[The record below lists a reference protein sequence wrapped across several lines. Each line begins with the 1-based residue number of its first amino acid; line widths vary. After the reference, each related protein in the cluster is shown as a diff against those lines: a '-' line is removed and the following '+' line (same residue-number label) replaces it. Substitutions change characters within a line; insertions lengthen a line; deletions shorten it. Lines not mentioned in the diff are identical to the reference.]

1 MQLVRGCTVSPIVT
15 DERSNNKSRSKKHAQ
30 QQQQAQQQQAQHQQ
44 QDSTNYN
51 SGLDEGYRSD
61 FNSNNATPTRST
73 STNTHTHTSS
83 SSRREKMYL
92 IKITW
97 PTNNNNNSN
106 TNDISSN
113 NNNNNNNTSNNN
125 NNSAEAIPTLMEG
138 PNQASTSI
146 DAEDDTTNNNN
157 NSMAQQ
163 NTSSTLQLDANTNT
177 NTNANAA
184 SSSTIMDYG
193 DHTTTATATGTTTP
207 STTPTSSTAAATSMV
222 SPMPKRSGR
231 SRSNNSSSSAPDS
244 PLAASAVHHH
254 HEASSSTIMDLNN
267 IADEDDYT
275 TWESA
280 RTMSNNSNISSS
292 PVATAA
298 AATAL
303 ARSTSK
309 DKAKKRFI
317 QGSKYAAA
325 TGAAVTV
332 GVLTAGVGLAAG
344 LTFVAVSAAAGGG
357 GAVASRTLS
366 RSRKEKDM
374 HERTL
379 ILGTY
384 DYDDAQRWKVAI
396 EVVISRLDLHY
407 NHHHNSA
414 ASNIISNN
422 NSSLLAANNGGRGDC
437 AAVAADGGV
446 GAYEQILAILRLN
459 KDASAQG
466 HVQFADGTTFR
477 NTGVHNYPSPYYGGG
492 NNNNGGG
499 MQSSSNGI
507 VNEMDGGQQH
517 QHSKWKPVEGGWA
530 TLLSTGSHGLRIYAE
545 DVPPQ
550 YYANDNDH
558 DNAAAATSTGNNK
571 RKSTRKYRPWRR
583 EVSVEGRPCPPL
595 KSQVILNAKPLDA
608 FVYLMTRGRVQNID
622 PNHGTGEN
630 LSAFRVIDKM
640 DEHMD
645 VIHLIFRPLYLFPS
659 WTAPRDFCLQRY
671 WRYEDDGS
679 YIVCY
684 DSVKHRECPPMSDYV
699 RGELHGVYMISPRK
713 FRSIHGEEDK
723 QPPECLMTQIVQVDP
738 RGWVPTMKLPAL
750 AHQGYADAFSVSALL
765 QMLDIRDAL
774 NYSRFTV
781 SDRVS
786 VYRATQTARNLTK
799 TLTAEQTGG
808 VSTQDPATVVTDDE
822 GEDNNGSYDYRF
834 ANEREQKLDESA
846 GGKGKGGDVAPNE
859 AKMEARVG
867 KGGATGVCEEIRMV
881 PPPLNQDMW
890 AEPDSNSFR
899 VRGKKYKVDKKKEN
913 AGDAMFR
920 LLAVDLVET
929 SSNIMSG
936 MCSHPKERIQ
946 RALERESKGVKGEMP
961 PFVFA
966 LNIAIPGPPHYHCV
980 IYYAVDD
987 MDLINGNAGT
997 PFSTLASKFF
1007 FGDDDTF
1014 RDKTFKLIPQI
1025 IEGNFIVRKAV
1036 GSTPAIMGTKL
1047 KQIYSRTDRYFE
1059 IILDI
1064 GSSSV
1069 AAGVI
1074 RLASG
1079 YAKTLIVDMA
1089 FVLEGNDESVLPEKV
1104 MGSCRL
1110 KHISFKGLRQVPLPE
1125 DYE

>member
-1 MQLVRGCTVSPIVT
+1 MSTNTHPAANAPIIMEGWLRKRSSRVSGSKFWSDRYFVLRETSLCYYLRKSDVEVKGQMQLVRGCTVSPIVT
-15 DERSNNKSRSKKHAQ
+15 DERKSRSKKQA
-30 QQQQAQQQQAQHQQ
+30 QQQAQQQ
-44 QDSTNYN
+44 DGINYN

-61 FNSNNATPTRST
+61 FNNATPTRST
-73 STNTHTHTSS
+73 STNSNNNTPHNNNSS

-97 PTNNNNNSN
+97 PTNNSNSN
-106 TNDISSN
+106 SNDT
-113 NNNNNNNTSNNN
+113 TSNNN
-125 NNSAEAIPTLMEG
+125 TNTNTNTAEVPPTLMEG

-146 DAEDDTTNNNN
+146 DAEDDHITTVLVAQNNTTTTSNSN
-157 NSMAQQ
+157 NSNIM
-163 NTSSTLQLDANTNT
+163 LDANTNASPSTDPT
-177 NTNANAA
+177 NN
-184 SSSTIMDYG
+184 G
-193 DHTTTATATGTTTP
+193 DHTITTTNTANTTAP
-207 STTPTSSTAAATSMV
+207 STPTAMV
-222 SPMPKRSGR
+222 SPMPKRSR
-231 SRSNNSSSSAPDS
+231 SRSSSGAPDS
-244 PLAASAVHHH
+244 PLTANANANEV
-254 HEASSSTIMDLNN
+254 SSSTIMVDLA
-267 IADEDDYT
+267 ADTMTMEDDYT

-280 RTMSNNSNISSS
+280 RTISNSNNTS
-292 PVATAA
+292 PGVA
-298 AATAL
+298 

-309 DKAKKRFI
+309 DKAKKRLI

-396 EVVISRLDLHY
+396 EVVISRLDFHY
-407 NHHHNSA
+407 NNVNTHANA
-414 ASNIISNN
+414 AV
-422 NSSLLAANNGGRGDC
+422 NSSSLAAAAAANGNRVDF
-437 AAVAADGGV
+437 AADGGV
-446 GAYEQILAILRLN
+446 GCAYEQILAILRLN
-459 KDASAQG
+459 KDASVQG

-477 NTGVHNYPSPYYGGG
+477 NTTANYSPYGS
-492 NNNNGGG
+492 NNNNNENDG
-499 MQSSSNGI
+499 SNS
-507 VNEMDGGQQH
+507 MH
-517 QHSKWKPVEGGWA
+517 QSKWKPVEGGWA

-550 YYANDNDH
+550 YYANDD
-558 DNAAAATSTGNNK
+558 ASSNK
-571 RKSTRKYRPWRR
+571 RKSTRNYRPWRR

-684 DSVKHRECPPMSDYV
+684 DSVKHRECPPMKDYV

-713 FRSIHGEEDK
+713 SRHSIHGEEDK

-774 NYSRFTV
+774 NYSRFMV

-808 VSTQDPATVVTDDE
+808 VATQDPATVVTDDE

-834 ANEREQKLDESA
+834 ANEREQKLDDSA

-859 AKMEARVG
+859 AKMEASVG
-867 KGGATGVCEEIRMV
+867 KGGAIGVGEKIRMV
-881 PPPLNQDMW
+881 PPPLNQNMW

-946 RALERESKGVKGEMP
+946 RALERESKGIKGEMP

-1047 KQIYSRTDRYFE
+1047 KQLYSRTDRYFE

-1110 KHISFKGLRQVPLPE
+1110 KHISFKGLRQVALPE